1 MWLLPLSQGRQNN
14 QSQSFVPSASWAEAG
29 RYPRREE
36 QIRARS
42 LQALASTLHRC
53 YPPAPS
59 QAPGQSTLSIQDR
72 FINFHLIMNV
82 GGWWVLCAAF
92 SWSNHSK
99 GTALVRAL
107 CSGNQPMAITCRVSH
122 LCQGAVPRKLVLTM
136 LVQVTKAW
144 SQQWHFA
151 CFAHLETQKTG
162 AAEASRATQPGLLSQ
177 QGIKLTSIIILAR
190 WPRLQGRSYLGSCFP
205 LDTEPAAVCFP
216 PIL

>member
-1 MWLLPLSQGRQNN
+1 MSPWHSVKTQKKGVCCSSATLIALCWHSTSRRLSSRNFDKASLRQPDYLGSKEQEQVMWLLPLSQGRQNN
-14 QSQSFVPSASWAEAG
+14 QSQSFVPPASWAEAG
-29 RYPRREE
+29 RHPRREE

-136 LVQVTKAW
+136 LVQVTKA
-144 SQQWHFA
+144 
-151 CFAHLETQKTG
+151 
-162 AAEASRATQPGLLSQ
+162 
-177 QGIKLTSIIILAR
+177 
-190 WPRLQGRSYLGSCFP
+190 
-205 LDTEPAAVCFP
+205 
-216 PIL
+216 

>member
-1 MWLLPLSQGRQNN
+1 MSPWHSVKTQKKGVCCSSATLIALCWHSTSRRLSSRNFDKASLRQPDYLGSKEQKQVMWLLPLSQGRQNN
-14 QSQSFVPSASWAEAG
+14 QSQSFVPPASWAEAG

-59 QAPGQSTLSIQDR
+59 QAPGQSTLPQIHQFPSYYECWGVWG
-72 FINFHLIMNV
+72 LYAV
-82 GGWWVLCAAF
+82 F

-136 LVQVTKAW
+136 LVQVTKA
-144 SQQWHFA
+144 
-151 CFAHLETQKTG
+151 
-162 AAEASRATQPGLLSQ
+162 
-177 QGIKLTSIIILAR
+177 
-190 WPRLQGRSYLGSCFP
+190 
-205 LDTEPAAVCFP
+205 
-216 PIL
+216 